1 MATYKKKKIK
11 MVGLDMDGTALTTKK
26 ELLPYTIR
34 TIRRAIDQGVVVL
47 AATGRPVLGIPEDFR
62 NIPGVKYALTANGA
76 RIMDLDTNQI
86 LFESLLPLKNA
97 IQILDIFNKYD
108 TLQEVYFDGQG
119 YADKDK
125 LENLN
130 RYLLDLN
137 MVEYMLK
144 TRKTVTDIRRLVSEK
159 NKDMDKVQA
168 LFSDLNDREKALEE
182 IRQTQNVTIACS
194 QATNIEVNAPGINKG
209 SGLLRLGEMLG
220 IRREEIMA
228 CGDGEN
234 DVDMLREVGFGVAVK
249 NGCSAAKDAADY
261 ITGTNDEQGVA
272 KAIEQ
277 FVLV

>member
-1 MATYKKKKIK
+1 MEKFDKKISLNQ
-11 MVGLDMDGTALTTKK
+11 GF
-26 ELLPYTIR
+26 
-34 TIRRAIDQGVVVL
+34 GVVL
-47 AATGRPVLGIPEDFR
+47 RDGKCRRPE
-62 NIPGVKYALTANGA
+62 
-76 RIMDLDTNQI
+76 
-86 LFESLLPLKNA
+86 NA

-108 TLQEVYFDGQG
+108 SLQEVYFDGQG

-220 IRREEIMA
+220 IRREEIM
-228 CGDGEN
+228 E
-234 DVDMLREVGFGVAVK
+234 
-249 NGCSAAKDAADY
+249 
-261 ITGTNDEQGVA
+261 
-272 KAIEQ
+272 
-277 FVLV
+277 